1 MKYAV
6 VPVNPT
12 REMLTYVDEAQW
24 IDVLEQAS
32 EASEDAVKSALQA
45 VERLANTN
53 MDMSLKEW
61 HEVSTAILNALGK

>member
-32 EASEDAVKSALQA
+32 SATDDVVRDALRA
-45 VERLANTN
+45 VERLAHTN
-53 MDMSLKEW
+53 MDMSSKDW
-61 HEVSTAILNALGK
+61 HEVSTAILLAFGR

>member
-32 EASEDAVKSALQA
+32 EAADSAVREALRA
-45 VERLANTN
+45 VERLAHTN
-53 MDMSLKEW
+53 MDM
-61 HEVSTAILNALGK
+61 